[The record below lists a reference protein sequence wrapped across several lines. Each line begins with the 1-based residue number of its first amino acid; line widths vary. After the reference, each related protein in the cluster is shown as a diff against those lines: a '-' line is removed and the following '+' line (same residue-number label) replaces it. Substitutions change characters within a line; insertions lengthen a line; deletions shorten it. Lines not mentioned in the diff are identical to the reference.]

1 MRVFA
6 TSYRLLLSF
15 AFLGSIVWQV
25 TDRIANNVFR
35 PQEYF
40 TFFTIDTSILAGLLM
55 LVAATYSWRGAK
67 EPLWFSRAR
76 LGVVTASVIVAV
88 VYNALLRGLPPAAA
102 DMGYE
107 WPTVPNDILHI
118 WAPLF
123 LVVEWLIFAPNKTL
137 KWQAAF
143 WAWAYP
149 FAWLAFTLV
158 RGAVDGWW
166 PYFFIDPT
174 DKGGVPGMLTY
185 IFGIMAFMFIVASAL
200 LPLQRVSQRL
210 VATK

>member
-1 MRVFA
+1 MRIFA
-6 TSYRLLLSF
+6 TSFRLALAF
-15 AFLGSIVWQV
+15 AFLGSIYWQV
-25 TDRIANNVFR
+25 SDRIANNVFR

-55 LVAATYSWRGAK
+55 LVAASFSWRGVV

-76 LGVVTASVIVAV
+76 LGIVTASVIVAV
-88 VYNALLRGLPPAAA
+88 VYNLLLRGLPPAPE

-107 WPTVPNDILHI
+107 WPTIPNDVLHI

-123 LVVEWLIFAPNKTL
+123 LVFEWLIFARDRKL

-174 DKGGVPGMLTY
+174 DEGGVAGMIQY
-185 IFGIMAFMFIVASAL
+185 IFGIMAFMFIVASLL
-200 LPLQRVSQRL
+200 LPAQRLAQRVVSS
-210 VATK
+210 K

>member
-1 MRVFA
+1 MRIFA
-6 TSYRLLLSF
+6 TGYRLALSL
-15 AFLGSIVWQV
+15 AFLGSIYWQV
-25 TDRIANNVFR
+25 SDRITNNVFR

-55 LVAATYSWRGAK
+55 LVAASYSWRGVV

-76 LGVVTASVIVAV
+76 LGIVTASVIVAV
-88 VYNALLRGLPPAAA
+88 VYNLLLRGLPPAAE
-102 DMGYE
+102 DLGYV
-107 WPTVPNDILHI
+107 WPTVPNDVLHI

-123 LVVEWLIFAPNKTL
+123 LVFEWLIFAPNRTL

-158 RGAVDGWW
+158 RGAIDGWW

-174 DKGGVPGMLTY
+174 DEGGVPGMIQY
-185 IFGIMAFMFIVASAL
+185 IFGIMAFMFIVASLL
-200 LPLQRVSQRL
+200 LPAQRLAQRVVSS
-210 VATK
+210 K

>member
-1 MRVFA
+1 MRIFA
-6 TSYRLLLSF
+6 TSYRLALAF
-15 AFLGSIVWQV
+15 AFIGSIYWQV
-25 TDRIANNVFR
+25 SDRIANNVFR

-55 LVAATYSWRGAK
+55 LAAASFSWRGVV

-76 LGVVTASVIVAV
+76 LGIVTASVIVAV
-88 VYNALLRGLPPAAA
+88 VYNLLLRGLPPAAE
-102 DMGYE
+102 DLDYV
-107 WPTVPNDILHI
+107 WPTIPNDVLHI

-123 LVVEWLIFAPNKTL
+123 LVIEWLIFAPNRTL

-158 RGAVDGWW
+158 RGAIDGWW

-174 DKGGVPGMLTY
+174 DEGGVPGMIQY
-185 IFGIMAFMFIVASAL
+185 IFGIMAFMFIVASLL
-200 LPLQRVSQRL
+200 LPAQRLAQRVVSS
-210 VATK
+210 K